1 MCAMTS
7 IRTVTINAA
16 FLQEIKDV
24 HQELWQTFGELDG
37 MADSPLADRSG
48 INRFAELLGRLRD
61 QLALHFSL
69 EEAYGYFDDP
79 AEAAPQLCGQ
89 AERLR
94 EEHATLYVTVSEL
107 AERVE
112 QAGFD
117 GRPLDIDEV
126 LEKYRTFCCEF
137 RRHEDAE
144 TELIQQAYGD
154 DIGVGD

>member
-7 IRTVTINAA
+7 IRTVTVNAA
-16 FLQEIKDV
+16 FLQEIKEV
-24 HQELWQTFGELDG
+24 HLDLWQTLKELDQLTAADFGE
-37 MADSPLADRSG
+37 DRCVAS
-48 INRFAELLGRLRD
+48 FAGLLGRLRD

-79 AEAAPQLCGQ
+79 AESAPQLCQ
-89 AERLR
+89 EADRLR
-94 EEHATLYVTVSEL
+94 SQHATLYLTISAL
-107 AERVE
+107 TDTVE
-112 QAGFD
+112 QVEYD
-117 GRPLDIDEV
+117 GKRTDLSDMLNE
-126 LEKYRTFCCEF
+126 YRSFRGAL